1 MWCTGLL
8 SCYPR
13 TRYVSVHLAQTLGCW
28 FGVIM
33 MCLIY
38 CWWKVRLLWVEAED
52 SLKTVVLYVLRLKT
66 RTGRWTLGG
75 WERELLPVSWP
86 YPLQLGLWDARTWF
100 CVPTFVR
107 QSQTG
112 KAATEKSWSCQ
123 SQLKSRLA
131 VMMFFVYSSDYP
143 SHILW
148 VLFTL
153 PVWPPRL
160 VGSSWKGVVMGLPL
174 SSSRKT
180 EKASAET
187 VVGAAIVTERSSKE
201 KWALGQQSGHEAQL
215 HSSPQGDFVVV
226 VATTLGA

>member
-1 MWCTGLL
+1 
-8 SCYPR
+8 
-13 TRYVSVHLAQTLGCW
+13 
-28 FGVIM
+28 M

-66 RTGRWTLGG
+66 RTGRWSLGG

-174 SSSRKT
+174 SSSRDWESICWDCCRGSNSDWKIFKRKMSFRT
-180 EKASAET
+180 
-187 VVGAAIVTERSSKE
+187 AIWSWGPVTQLSTGRFCCC
-201 KWALGQQSGHEAQL
+201 SGHYSWSINAIKRITGC
-215 HSSPQGDFVVV
+215 SYM
-226 VATTLGA
+226 